1 MSHVIR
7 PINDPRSGPNRAK
20 LSITPTSMFRYQLRN
35 NEDQTDRNPPSSSL
49 ESGIEVSETHPSRI
63 GLSWLEC

>member
-1 MSHVIR
+1 MCHVIR
-7 PINDPRSGPNRAK
+7 LIDDPRFGPNLAQ
-20 LSITPTSMFRYQLRN
+20 LSITPTFMFRYQLRN
-35 NEDQTDRNPPSSSL
+35 NEDETDRNPPSSSL